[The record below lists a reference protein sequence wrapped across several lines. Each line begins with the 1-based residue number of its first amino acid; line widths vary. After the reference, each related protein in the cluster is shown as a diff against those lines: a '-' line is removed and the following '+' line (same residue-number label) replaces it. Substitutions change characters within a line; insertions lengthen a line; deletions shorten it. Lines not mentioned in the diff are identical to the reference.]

1 MINSQKLLKNLIK
14 NDIDFFCGVP
24 DSILKFFSQEI
35 NSNKKVKN
43 IITPNEGSSVAL
55 AAGYYLS
62 KKKLACVY
70 MQNSGLGNAVN
81 PLASIAHKK
90 VYSIPMIILI
100 GWRGAQGEKDEP
112 QHLVKGSITKKI
124 LSLLDIK
131 FLEISS
137 ENFSKMNK
145 LIKYSKTN
153 SQPVAFLFRN
163 NIFEKKNINI
173 NIRKNNG
180 IKRNIIINKLLN
192 LIKNDTRLVSTTGF
206 TSRELFQL
214 RNNSK
219 IKNKNKGK
227 DFYMVGGMGHAS
239 MVTLGVSL
247 NTKKKVI
254 CLDGDGSFFM
264 HLGALNTIGF
274 FGKKNFKHI
283 LFNNH
288 SHESVGC
295 QPTYSENVN
304 IKNLVLSMG
313 YKYYKK
319 IEKKNDIDKELKK
332 FLNLPGS
339 SFLEV
344 KTSLGSLENL
354 TRPNNLI
361 KIKND
366 FKNTRY

>member
-1 MINSQKLLKNLIK
+1 MINSQKLLKNIIK
-14 NDIDFFCGVP
+14 NDINFFCGVP

-35 NSNKKVKN
+35 ASNKKVKN
-43 IITPNEGSSVAL
+43 IITANEGSSIAL

-70 MQNSGLGNAVN
+70 MQNSGLGNAIN
-81 PLASIAHKK
+81 PLSSIVHKK

-100 GWRGAQGEKDEP
+100 GWRGANGERDEP
-112 QHLVKGSITKKI
+112 QHLVKGKITKKI
-124 LSLLDIK
+124 LSLLGIK
-131 FLEISS
+131 FIEVNSV
-137 ENFSKMNK
+137 NFSKMNK
-145 LIKYSKTN
+145 LINYSKRH

-163 NIFEKKNINI
+163 NIFEKKSTNIKI
-173 NIRKNNG
+173 KKNFG
-180 IKRNIIINKLLN
+180 IKRNIIINKVLSLVQD
-192 LIKNDTRLVSTTGF
+192 NDKLVSTTGF

-214 RNNSK
+214 RNNSEK
-219 IKNKNKGK
+219 KDKGK
-227 DFYMVGGMGHAS
+227 DFYMVGGMGHTS
-239 MVTLGVSL
+239 ILTLGVSL

-274 FGKKNFKHI
+274 FGKRNFKHI
-283 LFNNH
+283 LFNNG
-288 SHESVGC
+288 SHESVGG

-319 IEKKNDIDKELKK
+319 INKKNNINEELKS
-332 FLNLPGS
+332 FLNFPGS

-344 KTSLGSLENL
+344 ETSIGSLKNL
-354 TRPNNLI
+354 IRPKNLI
-361 KIKND
+361 KIRDD
-366 FKNTRY
+366 FKNSRY

>member
-1 MINSQKLLKNLIK
+1 MINSQKLLKNIIK
-14 NDIDFFCGVP
+14 NDINFFCGVP

-35 NSNKKVKN
+35 ASNNRVKN
-43 IITPNEGSSVAL
+43 IITPNEGSSIAL

-70 MQNSGLGNAVN
+70 MQNSGLGNAIN
-81 PLASIAHKK
+81 PLASIVHKK

-100 GWRGAQGEKDEP
+100 GWRGAKGEKDEP
-112 QHLVKGSITKKI
+112 QHVVKGTITKKI
-124 LSLLDIK
+124 LSLLGIK
-131 FLEISS
+131 FIEVNS

-153 SQPVAFLFRN
+153 SQPVAFLFKN

-173 NIRKNNG
+173 KIKKDNCV
-180 IKRNIIINKLLN
+180 KRNLVINKLLN
-192 LIKNDTRLVSTTGF
+192 LIKNDTKLVSTTGF

-219 IKNKNKGK
+219 KKNKGK

-264 HLGALNTIGF
+264 HLGALNTVGF

-283 LFNNH
+283 LFNNY
-288 SHESVGC
+288 SHESVGG

-319 IEKKNDIDKELKK
+319 INKKNDIDKELRR

-344 KTSLGSLENL
+344 KTSIGSFKNL
-354 TRPNNLI
+354 TRPKNLI
-361 KIKND
+361 KIKDD